1 MNDITFEF
9 KKSICGLYVFK
20 IKTGGISI
28 DLGTVYA
35 DNAVMFKKTLLDV
48 IEYLDE
54 IIATKE

>member
-28 DLGTVYA
+28 DLGTVCA
-35 DNAVMFKKTLLDV
+35 DDAEMFKKKLLDAV
-48 IEYLDE
+48 EWLDE
-54 IIATKE
+54 IIAMEK